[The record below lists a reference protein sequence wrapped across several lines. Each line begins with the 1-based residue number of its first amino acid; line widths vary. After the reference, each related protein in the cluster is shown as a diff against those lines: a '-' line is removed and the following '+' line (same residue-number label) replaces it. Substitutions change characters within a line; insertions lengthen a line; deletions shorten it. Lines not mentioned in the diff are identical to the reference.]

1 MFTTVS
7 SVISNTGNKSYVH
20 QEINGEINSDASM
33 QQNTLSKKKNELLI
47 GATAWMNLKIIM
59 LFVLK
64 DKLRYIKFLKSLSR
78 HRFQL
83 GSAKPKVIRSTSPTG
98 DRGKVFIEE
107 IWKQSKEI
115 I

>member
-1 MFTTVS
+1 MNSHSF
-7 SVISNTGNKSYVH
+7 ICPRLKLKNNPNVH
-20 QEINGEINSDASM
+20 QQINDEQIMTMIDYYLAIKM
-33 QQNTLSKKKNELLI
+33 NEPSI
-47 GATAWMNLKIIM
+47 KYATAWMNLKIIM